1 MLFHRHGKKE
11 FSFDL
16 RYLVLVNVYI
26 ELVVFN
32 NLAVDLCISLA
43 TLAIRRK
50 RVGKIRLILTA
61 ITGAAVATAFAI
73 APKWGQ
79 ILVKVL
85 LAPLMC
91 ALLSKCEGDKAKEK
105 ICDYLKTLICFC
117 LVTYFVG
124 GIVYGLSYAFNVDI
138 KSYAILGIV
147 ATAAFV
153 CIAVGLVIAKKRSVR
168 GKVVK
173 DVEIDID
180 GVSFKLKGLCDSGN
194 LLTDDLSGLPVVILS
209 KSACEKIGKRTI
221 EGFVN
226 AHTVNGDKC
235 MPVVRF
241 DTVKVGE
248 KAQNALGA
256 LCEQN
261 FGDYD
266 IILQNSMF

>member
-1 MLFHRHGKKE
+1 MLFRRHGKKE
-11 FSFDL
+11 FSFVL
-16 RYLVLVNVYI
+16 RYLVFVTVYI

-32 NLAVDLCISLA
+32 NLAVDLCISVS

-61 ITGAAVATAFAI
+61 ITGAAVATTFAI
-73 APKWGQ
+73 APKWAQ
-79 ILVKVL
+79 IIVKVL

-91 ALLSKCEGDKAKEK
+91 AVLSKCDGEGAKEK
-105 ICDYLKTLICFC
+105 ICDYLKTLACFC

-138 KSYAILGIV
+138 KSYSILGII

-153 CIAVGLVIAKKRSVR
+153 CIAVGLEIAKKRNAS

-173 DVEIDID
+173 DVEIDV
-180 GVSFKLKGLCDSGN
+180 GGESFKLKGLCDSGN

-226 AHTVNGDKC
+226 AHTVSGDKC
-235 MPVVRF
+235 MPIVRF
-241 DTVKVGE
+241 DAVKVGK

-261 FGDYD
+261 FGEYD
-266 IILQNSMF
+266 VILQNSMF

>member
-1 MLFHRHGKKE
+1 MLFQRHGKKE

-16 RYLVLVNVYI
+16 RYLVFVNVYV

-50 RVGKIRLILTA
+50 RVGKIRLAFTSI
-61 ITGAAVATAFAI
+61 IGAAVATAFAI

-91 ALLSKCEGDKAKEK
+91 ALLSKCDGDKAKEK
-105 ICDYLKTLICFC
+105 ICDYLKTLACFC

-124 GIVYGLSYAFNVDI
+124 GIVYGLSYAVNVDI

-153 CIAVGLVIAKKRSVR
+153 CIAVGLVIAKKRSAS

-173 DVEIDID
+173 DVEIDVD

-226 AHTVNGDKC
+226 AHTVSGDKC

-266 IILQNSMF
+266 VILQNSMF

>member
-1 MLFHRHGKKE
+1 MT
-11 FSFDL
+11 
-16 RYLVLVNVYI
+16 VYV

-61 ITGAAVATAFAI
+61 IIGAAVATAFAI
-73 APKWGQ
+73 APKWAQ

-91 ALLSKCEGDKAKEK
+91 AVLSKCDGEGAKKK
-105 ICDYLKTLICFC
+105 ICDYLKTLACFC

-124 GIVYGLSYAFNVDI
+124 GIAYGLSYALNVDI

-147 ATAAFV
+147 ATATFV
-153 CIAVGLVIAKKRSVR
+153 CIAVGLVIAKKRSAS

-173 DVEIDID
+173 DVEIDVD

-226 AHTVNGDKC
+226 AHTVSGDKC
-235 MPVVRF
+235 MPIVRF
-241 DTVKVGE
+241 DAVKVGE

-266 IILQNSMF
+266 VILQNSMF

>member
-1 MLFHRHGKKE
+1 M
-11 FSFDL
+11 S
-16 RYLVLVNVYI
+16 VYI

-43 TLAIRRK
+43 TLAIRRM
-50 RVGKIRLILTA
+50 RVNNARLAFSSI
-61 ITGAAVATAFAI
+61 IGAVVATAFAI

-91 ALLSKCEGDKAKEK
+91 FVLSKCEGDKAKEK
-105 ICDYLKTLICFC
+105 ICDYFKTLVCFC

-124 GIVYGLSYAFNVDI
+124 GIVYGLSYALNVDI
-138 KSYAILGIV
+138 KSYAILGILS
-147 ATAAFV
+147 TAVFV
-153 CIAVGLVIAKKRSVR
+153 CIAVGLAIAKKRRTS
-168 GKVVK
+168 GKIVK
-173 DVEIDID
+173 DVEVNVD

-226 AHTVNGDKC
+226 ARTVSGDKC

-241 DTVKVGE
+241 DMVKVGE
-248 KAQNALGA
+248 KKQSALGA

>member
-1 MLFHRHGKKE
+1 MHFVRHGKKE

-16 RYLVLVNVYI
+16 RYLVFVNVYV

-32 NLAVDLCISLA
+32 NLAVDLCISLS

-50 RVGKIRLILTA
+50 RVGKMRLVLTS
-61 ITGAAVATAFAI
+61 IIGAAVTTASAI

-79 ILVKVL
+79 TLVKVL
-85 LAPLMC
+85 LAPHMC
-91 ALLSKCEGDKAKEK
+91 AILAKYDGDSAKEK
-105 ICDYLKTLICFC
+105 VCDYLKTLACFC

-124 GIVYGLSYAFNVDI
+124 GLVYGLSYAFNVDI

-147 ATAAFV
+147 AAAAFV
-153 CIAVGLVIAKKRSVR
+153 CIAVGLVIAKKRSAS

-173 DVEIDID
+173 DVEIDVD
-180 GVSFKLKGLCDSGN
+180 GFSFKLKGLCDSGN

-209 KSACEKIGKRTI
+209 KSACEKIGKRAI

-226 AHTVNGDKC
+226 AHTVSGDKC
-235 MPVVRF
+235 MPLVRF
-241 DTVKVGE
+241 DKVKVGE
-248 KAQNALGA
+248 KSQNALGA

-266 IILQNSMF
+266 VILQNSMF

>member
-1 MLFHRHGKKE
+1 M
-11 FSFDL
+11 
-16 RYLVLVNVYI
+16 NVYI

-32 NLAVDLCISLA
+32 NLAVDLCISLT

-50 RVGKIRLILTA
+50 RVSKIRLILTA

-91 ALLSKCEGDKAKEK
+91 ASLSKCEGDKAKEK
-105 ICDYLKTLICFC
+105 ICDYLKTLTCFC